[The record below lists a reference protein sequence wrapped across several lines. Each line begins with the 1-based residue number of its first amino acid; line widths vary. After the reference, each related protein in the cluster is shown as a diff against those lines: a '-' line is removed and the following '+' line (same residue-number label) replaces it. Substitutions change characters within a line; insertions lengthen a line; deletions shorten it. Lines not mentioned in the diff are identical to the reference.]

1 MVEVDVQNKAVP
13 TVIAPPNIVVSCW
26 FWFDIN
32 NLTNPNDETFGKVV
46 TDLTL
51 RRKVVTKDLVCRK
64 YCERNDYTGYPGFV
78 QSNANPKPAP
88 NQACDYYF
96 AYLILLIGIVV

>member
-1 MVEVDVQNKAVP
+1 MWSAVGSGLTLIISP
-13 TVIAPPNIVVSCW
+13 T
-26 FWFDIN
+26 
-32 NLTNPNDETFGKVV
+32 PNDETFGKVV

-78 QSNANPKPAP
+78 QSNAES
-88 NQACDYYF
+88 
-96 AYLILLIGIVV
+96 